1 MSKYKGDIADFPDE
15 VVEWMCDQQE
25 AQGNPRDVSV
35 FERDRTAYYEDGGF
49 KWNEAIVP
57 MGCSISPPKFCQ
69 KVIYGKEFELL
80 LVHFPKK
87 WECATETE
95 IEALP
100 QPKNEVVQFSELDR
114 MRFKAAC
121 AAMTGILSNPHYL
134 VRTTEDEFAAASV
147 AQADALIEASMKG
160 KEQ

>member
-15 VVEWMCDQQE
+15 VVDWMLAQQE

-35 FERDRTAYYEDGGF
+35 FEKDRTAHCSVGGF
-49 KWNEAIVP
+49 NWDEVVVP
-57 MGCSISPPKFCQ
+57 MECSRFPDEFCQ
-69 KVIYGKEFELL
+69 KVIYGREFEFF

-87 WECATETE
+87 WECATEIE

-100 QPKNEVVQFSELDR
+100 QPKNEVVQSLELDR
-114 MRFKAAC
+114 MRFEAAC
-121 AAMTGILSNPHYL
+121 AAMTGILSNPHYS

-147 AQADALIEASMKG
+147 AQADALIEALMKG